1 MLIELKDLI
10 ICFLFVGLIYS
21 IYRNVRDEKDNT
33 ALNRRVSELECR
45 LVVRVEDRL
54 VLVEQALDVMQS
66 PKPAIE
72 IELHDDFK
80 SHIQNESK
88 QGA

>member
-10 ICFLFVGLIYS
+10 ICFLIVGLIYS
-21 IYRNVRDEKDNT
+21 VYRNVRDEKDNA

-54 VLVEQALDVMQS
+54 VLVEQALDVTQS
-66 PKPAIE
+66 PKPTIE

-80 SHIQNESK
+80 SLIQNESK